1 VKVTM
6 GTEECSDGPRI
17 PSNTL
22 AALRGILISSLSR
35 ENVGDIDVESSL
47 DRRRKVTFQESH
59 KVHGEWY
66 IICNILFPGHT
77 MLILVPVAS
86 RTRSGTRSGTEC
98 ALIVFDNRG
107 INRIGGFSACVVV
120 RVQILVR
127 VSSWLKQLHF
137 VRSHSH

>member
-22 AALRGILISSLSR
+22 EALRGILISSLSR

-47 DRRRKVTFQESH
+47 GRHRKVTFQESH

-77 MLILVPVAS
+77 V
-86 RTRSGTRSGTEC
+86 
-98 ALIVFDNRG
+98 
-107 INRIGGFSACVVV
+107 
-120 RVQILVR
+120 
-127 VSSWLKQLHF
+127 
-137 VRSHSH
+137 

>member
-59 KVHGEWY
+59 KGHGEWY
-66 IICNILFPGHT
+66 HIYSILFPGHT
-77 MLILVPVAS
+77 VLILVPVAS
-86 RTRSGTRSGTEC
+86 RTRSGTRSGTDC
-98 ALIVFDNRG
+98 TLIVFDNRG
-107 INRIGGFSACVVV
+107 INLIGKFSARVVV
-120 RVQILVR
+120 CVRILR
-127 VSSWLKQLHF
+127 
-137 VRSHSH
+137 RSYRKS

>member
-1 VKVTM
+1 MKVTM

-22 AALRGILISSLSR
+22 EALRGILISSLSR

-47 DRRRKVTFQESH
+47 GRRRKVTFQESH

-77 MLILVPVAS
+77 V
-86 RTRSGTRSGTEC
+86 
-98 ALIVFDNRG
+98 
-107 INRIGGFSACVVV
+107 
-120 RVQILVR
+120 
-127 VSSWLKQLHF
+127 
-137 VRSHSH
+137 